1 MIKALFFDL
10 GKVLVQ
16 FDWTPAIEK
25 LARASALDAS
35 AIRELVTTSPLALR
49 FEKGDITSDNFFEQ
63 LREKLGCHIAIQDL
77 RDVWSDIFT
86 PIDDNIA
93 LVRSLK
99 GRFFLGL
106 ISNTNPVHVDWI
118 RRRFQV
124 FESFDRLTFS
134 YEARAMKPEAAIF
147 DRARGDFSP
156 PEVWF
161 VDDMQANAEGARRLG
176 WQAAVL
182 PPGTPL
188 RNILPSEIL

>member
-16 FDWTPAIEK
+16 FDWSPAVEK
-25 LARASALDAS
+25 LVRVSPLDAA
-35 AIRELVTTSPLALR
+35 AIRELMTTSPLALQ
-49 FEKGDITSDNFFEQ
+49 FEKGEIESDNFFEQ
-63 LREKLGCHIAIQDL
+63 LREKLDCQMSIQDL

-86 PIDDNIA
+86 PIDDHIA
-93 LVRSLK
+93 LVQSLK

-118 RRRFQV
+118 RRRFR
-124 FESFDRLTFS
+124 FLETFDRLTFS
-134 YEARAMKPEAAIF
+134 YEARAMKPERAIF
-147 DRARGDFSP
+147 DRARGKFDP
-156 PEVWF
+156 TEVWF
-161 VDDMQANAEGARRLG
+161 VDDMEVNAEGARRLG
-176 WQAAVL
+176 WHAAVL